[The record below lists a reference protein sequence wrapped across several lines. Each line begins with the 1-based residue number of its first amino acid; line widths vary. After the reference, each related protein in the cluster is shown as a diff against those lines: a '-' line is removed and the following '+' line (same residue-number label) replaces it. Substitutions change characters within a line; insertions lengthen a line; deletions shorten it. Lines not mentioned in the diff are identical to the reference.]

1 MLSSYVT
8 AHSQFPDIVV
18 SLLEQSSGLIHS
30 CHFILH
36 VAAPTIRMTSLML
49 LTYTECG
56 IRLSC
61 SEFENLELL
70 SSDTGREK
78 RDGRLVEEHFK
89 VGYLSCSVKS

>member
-18 SLLEQSSGLIHS
+18 SFLEQSSGLIHS
-30 CHFILH
+30 CHFVIQ
-36 VAAPTIRMTSLML
+36 AAPVISMTSVML

-61 SEFENLELL
+61 SEFENLKFSNEDERLR
-70 SSDTGREK
+70 G
-78 RDGRLVEEHFK
+78 LVEEHFT
-89 VGYLSCSVKS
+89 VGDRSCSVKF